1 MTETIHLAHRLHNLV
16 AQHGMVAVLHTLA
29 SIMVDRGNVA
39 GGMVSEIA
47 AIEEW
52 LVSQYNLSPRPR

>member
-1 MTETIHLAHRLHNLV
+1 MTHTAHLDGSLRDLV
-16 AQHGMVAVLHTLA
+16 SKFGLVAVLQTLT
-29 SIMVDRGNVA
+29 SIMAEAGNVT

-52 LVSQYNLSPRPR
+52 LEAQQNPVQRQ

>member
-1 MTETIHLAHRLHNLV
+1 MMDTIPLGDTLHDLV
-16 AQHGMVAVLHTLA
+16 VQHGLVTVLRALA
-29 SIMVDRGNVA
+29 SIMADTGNVT

-52 LVSQYNLSPRPR
+52 LVAEHNPGLRQN